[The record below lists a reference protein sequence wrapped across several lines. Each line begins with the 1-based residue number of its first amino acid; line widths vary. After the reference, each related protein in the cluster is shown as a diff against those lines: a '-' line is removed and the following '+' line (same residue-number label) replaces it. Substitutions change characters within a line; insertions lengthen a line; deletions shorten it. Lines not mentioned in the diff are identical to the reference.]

1 MSVIQNIRDK
11 YAAFVIALIAL
22 SLIGFILMDA
32 FSNQSRGG
40 LFGNTTT
47 VGKVNGE
54 KLQKDE
60 FEKKINLS
68 QAMYGGQAQRDQLIG
83 MVWNQAVD
91 DIVMQQ
97 EYKKVGLSFTAKE
110 LNDKLFGDN
119 PPDFMKQQFGDPAKG
134 EPYRV
139 AEAKAYFA
147 NLKKQQANPQ
157 FEMFYEAY
165 IKQGIIDV
173 TLRQKFMALL
183 TQAAYVPKWMAE
195 KQIADNNLLTSF
207 SYVAVPYTTIVDST
221 IKVTDADVEA
231 YMSKHPTEFKAEEA
245 TRGISYVTFN
255 ALPNGTDSAAALNSV
270 VTLQNDFATATD
282 APAYLGR
289 VGTDLPFSDAY
300 VLGSKLQVPNAD
312 SIKRLGIGQT
322 FGPYL
327 DGANYTIAK
336 MVAVRSMPDSV
347 KCRHILVKF
356 GGSGAD
362 DSTAKKRIDSVEAAI
377 KGGADFNAMVV
388 KYSEDDGSK
397 TKGGEYEFTSTQFSN
412 LSKEFAEVI
421 FYGTTGDK
429 KVVRVSNSSYSGYH
443 YIEVVQQKKIETAYK
458 IAYLAKAISA
468 SGETI
473 NNANTQA
480 QQFAAAVKNK
490 KSFDEAAAKQNLQVL
505 TAADIKENDFS
516 VGSLGQNRKF
526 VRWIYDADLDDVS
539 EPEDM
544 GDKYVVAV
552 VTEVSKKGMMSVA
565 KARPN
570 AEPFIRN
577 EKKAQQ
583 IISTKIKG
591 TTLEAIAQSAGVTV
605 QNADSVSFQNTFIA
619 NVGNEPKVV
628 GAIFNKTQTGKVTD
642 AIAGATGVFVVKP
655 GAVSAQANTS
665 NVEDVRKNME
675 AQLKSSLSYRSVEG
689 LKKAATIKDNR
700 YEFY

>member
-157 FEMFYEAY
+157 FEMFYKAY

-245 TRGISYVTFN
+245 TRAISYVTFN
-255 ALPNGTDSAAALNSV
+255 ALPNGADSAAALNSV

-377 KGGADFNAMVV
+377 KGGADFNAMVL

-421 FYGTTGDK
+421 FYGSTGDK

-458 IAYLAKAISA
+458 VAYLAKAISA

-490 KSFDEAAAKQNLQVL
+490 KSFDDAAAKQNLQVL

>member
-1 MSVIQNIRDK
+1 MSVIQSIRDK

-32 FSNQSRGG
+32 FSNRSRGG
-40 LFGNTTT
+40 LFGNTNT
-47 VGKVNGE
+47 VGKVNGD
-54 KLQKDE
+54 KLAKDD
-60 FEKKINLS
+60 FEKKINLT

-91 DIVMQQ
+91 EMVMQQ
-97 EYKKVGLSFTAKE
+97 EYNKVGLSFTAKE

-173 TLRQKFMALL
+173 TLRQKYMALL

-207 SYVAVPYTTIVDST
+207 SYVAVPYTTIADST

-231 YMSKHPTEFKAEEA
+231 YMNKHASEFKSEEA
-245 TRGISYVTFN
+245 SRGISYVAFN
-255 ALPNGTDSAAALNSV
+255 ALPSGSDTAAALNSIL
-270 VTLQNDFATATD
+270 TLQNDFATTND
-282 APAYLGR
+282 AEAFLGR
-289 VGTDLPFSDAY
+289 VGTDLPYLDAY
-300 VLGSKLQVPNAD
+300 TLGSKIQVPNAD
-312 SIKRLGIGQT
+312 SIKRLAVGQT

-336 MVAVRSMPDSV
+336 MVATRSMPDSV

-356 GGSGAD
+356 GSGVD
-362 DSTAKKRIDSVEAAI
+362 DSTAKKRIDSISTAI
-377 KGGADFNAMVV
+377 KGGADFNMMVL

-397 TKGGEYEFTSTQFSN
+397 TKGGEYEFTSTQFSS

-429 KVVRVSNSSYSGYH
+429 KVARVSNSSYSGYH
-443 YIEVVQQKKIETAYK
+443 YIEVLSQKKVETAYK

-468 SGETI
+468 SSETI
-473 NNANTQA
+473 NNANIKA
-480 QQFAAAVKNK
+480 QQFAASVKNLK
-490 KSFDEAAAKQNLQVL
+490 QFEEAATKQNLQVL
-505 TAADIKENDFS
+505 TASDIKENDFS
-516 VGSLGQNRKF
+516 VGALGQNRKF
-526 VRWIYDADLDDVS
+526 VRWIYENDLDDVS
-539 EPEDM
+539 EPEDL

-552 VTEVSKKGMMSVA
+552 ITEVSKKGMMSVSKA
-565 KARPN
+565 KPL
-570 AEPFIRN
+570 AEAYIRN

-583 IISTKIKG
+583 IIASKIKG
-591 TTLEAIAQSAGVTV
+591 TTLESIAQAAGVTV
-605 QNADSVSFQNTFIA
+605 ATADSVSFQSTFIA
-619 NVGNEPKVV
+619 GLGNEPKVV
-628 GAIFNKTQTGKVTD
+628 GAIFNKSQVGKVSD
-642 AIAGATGVFVVKP
+642 AIAGATGVFVVKTN
-655 GAVSAQANTS
+655 AATAQANTA
-665 NVEDVRKNME
+665 NVADLQKTME
-675 AQLKSSLSYRSVEG
+675 GQLKSSLSYRSVEG
-689 LKKAATIKDNR
+689 LKKAANIKDNR
-700 YEFY
+700 FEFY

>member
-1 MSVIQNIRDK
+1 MSVIQSIRDK

-54 KLQKDE
+54 KLQKDA
-60 FEKKINLS
+60 FEKKINVT

-97 EYKKVGLSFTAKE
+97 EYAKAGLSFTAKE
-110 LNDKLFGDN
+110 LNDKLFGNN

-173 TLRQKFMALL
+173 TLRQKYMALL
-183 TQAAYVPKWMAE
+183 SQAAYVPKWMAE
-195 KQIADNNLLTSF
+195 KQIADNNALTSF

-221 IKVTDADVEA
+221 IKVSDAEVQA
-231 YMSKHPTEFKAEEA
+231 YMKKHPTEFKSDEA
-245 TRGISYVTFN
+245 SRSISYVSFN
-255 ALPNGTDSAAALNSV
+255 ALPNGNDSSAALNSLL
-270 VTLQNDFATATD
+270 TLQNDFATATD
-282 APAYLGR
+282 GPAYLGR
-289 VGTDLPFSDAY
+289 VGTDLPYSDAF

-312 SIKRLGIGQT
+312 SIKRLSIGQT

-336 MVAVRSMPDSV
+336 MVATRTMPDSV

-356 GGSGAD
+356 GSGVD
-362 DSTAKKRIDSVEAAI
+362 DSTAKKRIDSI
-377 KGGADFNAMVV
+377 KTAVSGGADFNAMVL
-388 KYSEDDGSK
+388 KYSDDDGSK

-443 YIEVVQQKKIETAYK
+443 YIEVVNQKKIETAYK

-473 NNANTQA
+473 NNANTLA
-480 QQFAAAVKNK
+480 QQFAASVKNK
-490 KSFDEAAAKQNLQVL
+490 KQFDEAATKQSLQVL

-516 VGSLGQNRKF
+516 AGSLGQNRKF
-526 VRWIYDADLDDVS
+526 VRWIYDNDLDDVS

-552 VTEVSKKGMMSVA
+552 ITEVSSKGMMSVT

-591 TTLEAIAQSAGVTV
+591 ATLEAIAQSAGTTV
-605 QNADSVSFQNTFIA
+605 MSADSVSFQNTFIA
-619 NVGNEPKVV
+619 GVGNEPKVV
-628 GAIFNKTQTGKVTD
+628 GAIFNKAQSGKVTD

-655 GAVSAQANTS
+655 GAISAQANTA
-665 NVEDVRKNME
+665 NVAELQKNME

-700 YEFY
+700 FEFY